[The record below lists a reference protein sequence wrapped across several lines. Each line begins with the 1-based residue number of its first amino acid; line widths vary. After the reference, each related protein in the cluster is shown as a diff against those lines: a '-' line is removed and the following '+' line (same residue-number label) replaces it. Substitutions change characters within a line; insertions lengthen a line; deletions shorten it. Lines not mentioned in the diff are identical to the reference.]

1 MEQIYNKLVRDK
13 IPEII
18 KKNGEEP
25 IVRELTDEEY
35 WDSLLKKV
43 IEELDEVRTAPDEE
57 ERKKELA
64 DMLELIIAMAKYN
77 GFTLEDIIKTADKKR
92 AKNGGF
98 EERFFLEE
106 VITDKE

>member
-1 MEQIYNKLVRDK
+1 MEQIYNKLVRDN

-18 KKNGEEP
+18 KNNGEP

-35 WDSLLKKV
+35 WEYLLKKV
-43 IEELDEVRTAPDEE
+43 IEELDEVRTAPDKE

-64 DMLELIIAMAKYN
+64 DMLELVIAMAKYN
-77 GFTLEDIIKTADKKR
+77 GFTLDDIIKTAEKKR
-92 AKNGGF
+92 TKNGGF

>member
-77 GFTLEDIIKTADKKR
+77 GFTLEDIIKTADKK
-92 AKNGGF
+92 KQKMGVLKKD
-98 EERFFLEE
+98 FF
-106 VITDKE
+106 